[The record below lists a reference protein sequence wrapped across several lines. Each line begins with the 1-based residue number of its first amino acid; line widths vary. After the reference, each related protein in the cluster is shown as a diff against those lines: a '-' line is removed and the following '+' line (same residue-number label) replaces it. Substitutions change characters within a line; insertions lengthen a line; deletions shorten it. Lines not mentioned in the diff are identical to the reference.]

1 MSLDNL
7 HIQRLKKGDT
17 VSFEFLY
24 KNWSGKLYNFVMRI
38 SNGDKY
44 LAEEMVQS
52 AFIKVWENRQTLDN
66 EKSFGAYLCTIAKND
81 LSNIYRH
88 RMLEYLYH
96 ENTMLDQKEGEN
108 NTEKDV
114 DYHLLDE
121 YITSL
126 IERLP
131 PARREI
137 YLLSRQ
143 KHLSNREIA
152 LLLNISEN
160 TVESQLTKASSF
172 LREEIKIHYN
182 LSVALL
188 ILALYS

>member
-1 MSLDNL
+1 MSQDNL
-7 HIQRLKKGDT
+7 HIQRLKKGEIA
-17 VSFEFLY
+17 SFEFLY
-24 KNWSGKLYNFVMRI
+24 KTWSGKLYNFVMRI
-38 SNGDKY
+38 SNGDSY
-44 LAEEMVQS
+44 LAEEMVQT
-52 AFIKVWENRQTLDN
+52 AFIKVWENRQTLDD

-81 LSNIYRH
+81 LTNTYRH

-96 ENTMLDQKEGEN
+96 EYIKHDSKDGEN

-114 DYHLLDE
+114 EYHLLDE
-121 YITSL
+121 YISSL

-131 PARREI
+131 PARKKI

-143 KHLSNREIA
+143 QRLSNREIA
-152 LLLNISEN
+152 SLLNISEN

-172 LREEIKIHYN
+172 LREEVRIHYS

-188 ILALYS
+188 ILALLN